1 MFDVHFEY
9 VKRDG
14 FDSSFVLNTYPQKF
28 SELINDMNFVDVGYI
43 DTALSQIVIPTKVS
57 ELENDSDFVTKNE
70 LPDINKYQLKI
81 TPNSKLYSDLV
92 DDENQKNKFV
102 TQEEKYEWNN
112 KQNYI
117 SDIGTIRSNSQKA
130 ITAIQP
136 EDLSLVATSGNYND
150 LINKPNIPLRYGT
163 SIVVDVDPV
172 TYKGTVYLRDQNNN
186 TLGDIQTFD
195 LPLESVVVGGYYD
208 EDTKSVV
215 LTIKDGSE
223 VKFSVADLTSG
234 LQAEIT
240 NTNKLSASFV
250 DDSNSSNK
258 FVSQIEKNTWNN
270 KQDYISD
277 LNTIRANANKGATAI
292 QLENIPVQDVKVNNI
307 SILSDGIAN
316 IPIGSNKQLGLV
328 MQDNGNETGIVIQSG
343 VVKVYPASTTRIDS
357 KTGSAPIVPSN
368 LDYAVQK
375 SITTNSNTLSADEK
389 SNACDWLGAT
399 KDVQVNN
406 TSVVTDGVANIPY
419 ASTSNWGVVKTVANY
434 GINANSNGQLHIIN
448 PSDAQITNKS
458 GFIAVTCSTMDK
470 ALKNSITTNTIELT
484 DEEKTNACNWIGAV
498 KDVQANGTSIITDGI
513 ANIPVAGAG
522 GKLGLIFPAGF
533 GINVTASGALATV
546 KATDALIEAKT
557 NNFQPVVPSNLDY
570 AVKVGV
576 TTNTK
581 ELTTE
586 EKANACNWL
595 GAEQSAK
602 IQELGTTDSIT
613 LTDNTVY
620 NGGELTSLVIAV
632 PDTVNIAFI
641 CNIEFT
647 SGATPT
653 TLQYPDSLKW
663 IGDDITDNV
672 FTPTINKRYSVIC
685 YCNGVDYICVVKG
698 V

>member
-9 VKRDG
+9 VKREG

-57 ELENDSDFVTKNE
+57 ELENDSDFVTKNQ
-70 LPDINKYQLKI
+70 LPDMSKYQLKI

-130 ITAIQP
+130 LTAIQP

-234 LQAEIT
+234 LQAEI
-240 NTNKLSASFV
+240 NDKNKISASFV

-292 QLENIPVQDVKVNNI
+292 QLENIPVQDVKVNDI

-368 LDYAVQK
+368 LDYAVK
-375 SITTNSNTLSADEK
+375 VGITNNSNTLSADEK
-389 SNACDWLGAT
+389 SNACDW
-399 KDVQVNN
+399 
-406 TSVVTDGVANIPY
+406 
-419 ASTSNWGVVKTVANY
+419 
-434 GINANSNGQLHIIN
+434 
-448 PSDAQITNKS
+448 
-458 GFIAVTCSTMDK
+458 
-470 ALKNSITTNTIELT
+470 
-484 DEEKTNACNWIGAV
+484 IGAV
-498 KDVQANGTSIITDGI
+498 KDVQANGTSVLKDGV
-513 ANIPVAGAG
+513 ANIPLATSTQAGVVRPV
-522 GKLGLIFPAGF
+522 PAN
-533 GINVTASGALATV
+533 GINVSNTGTLNLSKLSDASLPNKNSNYAVLVTQIDLAT
-546 KATDALIEAKT
+546 
-557 NNFQPVVPSNLDY
+557 
-570 AVKVGV
+570 KVGV
-576 TTNTK
+576 TTNTIT
-581 ELTTE
+581 LTDE
-586 EKANACNWL
+586 EKTNACNWL
-595 GAEQSAK
+595 GAGHQR
-602 IQELGTTDSIT
+602 TTVIDS
-613 LTDNTVY
+613 
-620 NGGELTSLVIAV
+620 
-632 PDTVNIAFI
+632 
-641 CNIEFT
+641 
-647 SGATPT
+647 ATPT
-653 TLQYPDSLKW
+653 VTLEKALANTDYQYGIITSLSITEVENSYLETNIFFTAGAEITVDLPDTLKI
-663 IGDDITDNV
+663 IGDLSFEAEKQYAMSICNNTLIV
-672 FTPTINKRYSVIC
+672 GVIN
-685 YCNGVDYICVVKG
+685 
-698 V
+698 